1 MRFEY
6 ETFSKIIG
14 FRMENIRFGYETSSK
29 TIVGFTLENMRFWY
43 ETSSRTIGFSMEI
56 MSLLWEIQQKQ

>member
-1 MRFEY
+1 MKIMRFGY
-6 ETFSKIIG
+6 ETSSKIIG
-14 FRMENIRFGYETSSK
+14 FETENIRFGYETSSK

-56 MSLLWEIQQKQ
+56 MSLL